1 MKHEINNMKE
11 RIRRAGLL
19 IRVYDVEISSMLLLV
34 FAVMSFTCSVMYW
47 EF

>member
-1 MKHEINNMKE
+1 MKHDINNMKE
-11 RIRRAGLL
+11 RIRRVGLF
-19 IRVYDVEISSMLLLV
+19 IRVYDAEAVSVLLLV